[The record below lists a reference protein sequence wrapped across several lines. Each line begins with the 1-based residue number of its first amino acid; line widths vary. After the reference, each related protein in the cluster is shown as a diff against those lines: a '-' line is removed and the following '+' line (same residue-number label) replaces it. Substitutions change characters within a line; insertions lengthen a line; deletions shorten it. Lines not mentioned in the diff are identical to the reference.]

1 MIKKILKS
9 RTMLFAIALSVLG
22 ALQASM
28 NVFEAVLSPQVYG
41 LFTVAVGVAV
51 AVLRV
56 ITTTPIDSK

>member
-1 MIKKILKS
+1 
-9 RTMLFAIALSVLG
+9 MLFAIALSVLG